1 MHHRWKIH
9 LFRYFSCLTESR
21 AFGLGSAE
29 IRSFK
34 PRNCSQTQAGC
45 VADQAEV
52 FWEQSNDLKQW
63 KPIPGTSESARGV
76 FGEGIETLRWTVTGN
91 SDAQRYFRLRLQL
104 R

>member
-52 FWEQSNDLKQW
+52 FWEQSNDLRQW
-63 KPIPGTSESARGV
+63 KTIPGTSGSVKGG
-76 FGEGIETLRWTVTGN
+76 FGGGIETLRWTVTGN
-91 SDAQRYFRLRLQL
+91 SDAQRYFRLHLQL